1 MARLPI
7 RLRVTAAF
15 TAAMAIVLAALGV
28 FLYVTLRN
36 DLDHTI
42 DEGLRS
48 RVGDV
53 RAAARAAEGD
63 PVEIGRRSTIDQT
76 EGFTQIVDVH
86 ARVLSGTPRLHGR
99 RLITLAELRAARTH
113 SVLSEVDLPPP
124 RGGRARIIASPL
136 ATSRTRRDVVIVG
149 ALLDDRNE
157 SLRRL
162 LGLILLG
169 FPIAL
174 LIVAWAGYT
183 AITAALRPVKMM
195 TRRAAAISS
204 ETPGQRLPLPATQDE
219 IHELGD
225 TLNDMLERLEAAF
238 EHERRFVADAS
249 HELRTPLSVLKSE
262 LELALRSGRSAE
274 ELHTALASASEETDR
289 VVQLAEDLL
298 VIARSDEGAL
308 VVHSQVVEARDLLD
322 AARSRFAGRADERGR
337 SIELDAPDMVFEADP
352 LRIEQALGN
361 LVDNALRHGGGTVTL
376 AARSLNGEIELSVE
390 DEGEGFPP
398 EFRDRAFERFAR
410 ADVARSRGG
419 AGLGL
424 AIVQAIVR
432 AHGGSAEV
440 TEPADGR
447 GARVVLRLPRGE

>member
-1 MARLPI
+1 
-7 RLRVTAAF
+7 
-15 TAAMAIVLAALGV
+15 MAIVLAALGV
-28 FLYVTLRN
+28 FLYTTLSR
-36 DLDHTI
+36 DLDQTI

-63 PVEIGRRSTIDQT
+63 PIEIGRRSTIDQT
-76 EGFTQIVDVH
+76 EGFTQILDVH
-86 ARVLSGTPRLHGR
+86 GRVLSGTPRLHGH
-99 RLITLAELRAARTH
+99 RLINLAELRAARKH
-113 SVLSEVDLPPP
+113 SVLAEVDLPPP
-124 RGGRARIIASPL
+124 RGGRARIIATPL
-136 ATSRTRRDVVIVG
+136 ATSRTRRDVLIVG
-149 ALLDDRNE
+149 ALLDDRHE

-174 LIVAWAGYT
+174 LMVAGIGYF
-183 AITAALRPVKMM
+183 AITAALRPVNRM
-195 TRRAAAISS
+195 TRRAAAISG
-204 ETPGQRLPLPATQDE
+204 ETQGQRLPLPATRDE

-249 HELRTPLSVLKSE
+249 HELRTPLTVLKSE

-274 ELHTALASASEETDR
+274 ELHAALTSASEETDR

-308 VVHSQVVEARDLLD
+308 VVHPQAVDATELLD

-337 SIELDAPDMVFEADP
+337 SIELDARDLVFEADP
-352 LRIEQALGN
+352 VRIEQALGN
-361 LVDNALRHGGGTVTL
+361 LVDNALRHGDGTVRL
-376 AARSLNGEIELSVE
+376 SARSLNGDVEIAVE
-390 DEGEGFPP
+390 DDGQGFPP

-410 ADVARSRGG
+410 ADVARSRAG

-424 AIVQAIVR
+424 AIVQAILR

-440 TEPADGR
+440 TQRDGGR
-447 GARVVLRLPRGE
+447 GARVVLRLPQQG